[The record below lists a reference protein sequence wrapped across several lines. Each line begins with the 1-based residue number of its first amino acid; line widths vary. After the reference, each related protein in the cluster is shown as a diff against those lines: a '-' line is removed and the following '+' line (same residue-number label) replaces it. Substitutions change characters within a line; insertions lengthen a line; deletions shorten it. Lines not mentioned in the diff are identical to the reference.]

1 MLITEIKCNFTG
13 PYWVLTTMKAIT
25 LTLALALLLVGCGS
39 CKSVQGGATSTVPQ
53 QQGKIFKILVWN
65 IQNGMWSDQGNN
77 YDNFVTWVKAN
88 DPDVCIWCESR
99 SNYQTGKKTAMPDA
113 GVYLPDG
120 WGELAARYGHSYW
133 GKGGHRD
140 RFPQVITSKYPVEVV
155 QQIIGNEADSV
166 VSHGA
171 GHFKVMLADQPVNFV
186 SLHTWPQKY
195 AFGVSGTA
203 AQEASK
209 AENGGDKY
217 RLKEITYICEH
228 TIAKSKDPETEWWLM
243 AGDFNAQSSLDN
255 EQYKYSLDDTRF
267 LVHDY
272 VLENTPYKDVIKQ
285 QHPAEFK
292 STTSG
297 SSRIDFVYC
306 SPAMMKQ
313 VTYADVVRDGWT
325 GTIVKDEETGFKHP
339 SDHRPLIVY
348 VKVPTRK

>member
-1 MLITEIKCNFTG
+1 MKPIA
-13 PYWVLTTMKAIT
+13 LTM
-25 LTLALALLLVGCGS
+25 ALALLLASCGS
-39 CKSVQGGATSTVPQ
+39 CKSIQSGATGTVPQ
-53 QQGKIFKILVWN
+53 QQGKVFKILVWN

-77 YDNFVTWVKAN
+77 YDNFVTWVKKY

-99 SNYQTGKKTAMPDA
+99 SNYETGKKTAMPKDK
-113 GVYLPDG
+113 VYLPDG
-120 WGELAARYGHSYW
+120 WGELAKRYGHRYW
-133 GKGGHRD
+133 AKSGHRD
-140 RFPQVITSKYPVEVV
+140 NFPQVITSKYNIETL
-155 QQIIGNEADSV
+155 QQIVGNEADSV

-171 GHFKVMLADQPVNFV
+171 GHFKVVLAGQPINFV

-195 AFGVSGTA
+195 AYGVSGSA

-228 TIAKSKDPETEWWLM
+228 TIGKSKDPQNEWWLM

-255 EQYKYSLDDTRF
+255 DQYKYSLDDTRF

-272 VLENTPYKDVIKQ
+272 VLENTPYMDVIKQ
-285 QHPAEFK
+285 QHAGEFK

-313 VTYADVVRDGWT
+313 VTYADVIRDEWT
-325 GTIVKDEETGFKHP
+325 GTIVKDEATGFKYP
-339 SDHRPLIVY
+339 SDHRPLIVE
-348 VKVPTRK
+348 VKVPTKK